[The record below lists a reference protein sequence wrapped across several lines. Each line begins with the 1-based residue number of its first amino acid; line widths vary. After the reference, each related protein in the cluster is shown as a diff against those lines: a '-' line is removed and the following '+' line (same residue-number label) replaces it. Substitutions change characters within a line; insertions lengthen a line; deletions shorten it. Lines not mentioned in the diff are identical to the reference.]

1 MDHLVDDTTL
11 LELHS
16 AARGRLT
23 AVRYS
28 MSQPNSSK
36 TCWLISAMRYR
47 VLWETDTD
55 ETVVSVDIHDD
66 SEMQQRQIERLEVW
80 PILTHLLSRSTPA
93 P

>member
-1 MDHLVDDTTL
+1 MAHVDHLVDDATL

-23 AVRYS
+23 PVRYS
-28 MSQPNSSK
+28 MSQPVSSK

-47 VLWETDTD
+47 VLWETDTE

-66 SEMQQRQIERLEVW
+66 SKIQQRQLEGLEVM
-80 PILTHLLSRSTPA
+80 SEE
-93 P
+93 

>member
-1 MDHLVDDTTL
+1 
-11 LELHS
+11 
-16 AARGRLT
+16 
-23 AVRYS
+23 

-66 SEMQQRQIERLEVW
+66 SEMQQRQIERLEV
-80 PILTHLLSRSTPA
+80 
-93 P
+93 

>member
-1 MDHLVDDTTL
+1 
-11 LELHS
+11 
-16 AARGRLT
+16 
-23 AVRYS
+23 
-28 MSQPNSSK
+28 
-36 TCWLISAMRYR
+36 MRYR

-80 PILTHLLSRSTPA
+80 PILTHLLSRSKPA